1 MPRAHFGFSFRIIAS
16 ILRRISTGLRTILL
30 RTGPSSPARC
40 FASSC
45 NIFLR
50 QNSFALT
57 TLPIVHFPNRG
68 VTA

>member
-16 ILRRISTGLRTILL
+16 IRFRISTGLRTTLL
-30 RTGPSSPARC
+30 RTGPSNPARC

-57 TLPIVHFPNRG
+57 TLLMAHRPNRG